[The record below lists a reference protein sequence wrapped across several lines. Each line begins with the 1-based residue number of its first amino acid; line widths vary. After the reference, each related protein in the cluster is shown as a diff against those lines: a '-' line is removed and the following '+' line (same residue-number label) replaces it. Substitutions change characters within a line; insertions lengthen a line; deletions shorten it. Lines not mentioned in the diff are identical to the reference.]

1 LTAFITGDHALIF
14 YREQLVR
21 ELIIDR
27 TRKRQPPAR
36 PRTGTRRSLTYNPT
50 P

>member
-1 LTAFITGDHALIF
+1 VFITGDHTLIF

-27 TRKRQPPAR
+27 TRKRQPAAR
-36 PRTGTRRSLTYNPT
+36 PRSTSRRTLTYNPT